1 MIKFK
6 TFYPHFTILYH
17 YIVLAVEGMAGTGVV
32 TVTVIAVAV
41 RIVAVEG
48 RKSRGDLS
56 MMTMMK
62 GRVMMMERG
71 KERGR

>member
-1 MIKFK
+1 
-6 TFYPHFTILYH
+6 
-17 YIVLAVEGMAGTGVV
+17 MAGTGVV

>member
-1 MIKFK
+1 
-6 TFYPHFTILYH
+6 
-17 YIVLAVEGMAGTGVV
+17 VLAVEGMAGTEVV
-32 TVTVIAVAV
+32 TVTVTAGAVKL
-41 RIVAVEG
+41 VAVEG

-71 KERGR
+71 KVRGR